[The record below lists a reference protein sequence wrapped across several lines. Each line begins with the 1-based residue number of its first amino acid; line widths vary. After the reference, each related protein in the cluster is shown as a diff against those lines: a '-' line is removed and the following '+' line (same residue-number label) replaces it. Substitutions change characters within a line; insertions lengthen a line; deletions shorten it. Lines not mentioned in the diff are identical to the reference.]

1 MEKNVI
7 IAEIRLY
14 IPSSITAPDLDMA
27 AITRPQTASTRA
39 PTIDILS
46 AFSSMRPCALITQLQ
61 QLRFNAITHRPFASL
76 IRAAENTKFV
86 SLIVFR

>member
-46 AFSSMRPCALITQLQ
+46 AFSSMRPCSLITLYPHYIIAFSPKQVGSQ
-61 QLRFNAITHRPFASL
+61 QTGKLM
-76 IRAAENTKFV
+76 
-86 SLIVFR
+86 